1 MKTRVMEQNRC
12 YHLVSCPAHRAF
24 FFMDDRENDCAGT
37 LRKAGGIRGRVHF
50 SRRHMTSLMEK
61 DIVKRANPDNQML
74 PI

>member
-1 MKTRVMEQNRC
+1 MVMEQNWFC
-12 YHLVSCPAHRAF
+12 HLVSRPAHRAF
-24 FFMDDRENDCAGT
+24 FFIDDRENNCAGT
-37 LRKAGGIRGRVHF
+37 LRKAVGIRSRFHF